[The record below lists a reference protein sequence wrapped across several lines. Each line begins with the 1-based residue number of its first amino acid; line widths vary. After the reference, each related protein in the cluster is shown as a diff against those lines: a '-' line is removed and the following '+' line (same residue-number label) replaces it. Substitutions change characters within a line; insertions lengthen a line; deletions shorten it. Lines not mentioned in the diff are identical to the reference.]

1 MKKFDITPLLP
12 FYDRAADICRDAF
25 RREEVAPQALL
36 EELMDI
42 PGLPMHCP
50 PHHFILPAVLLVTVG
65 RARGIPEAQFE
76 EDLLEIQDRAREVPG
91 GACGFYGACGAAVG
105 IGLFFSVYTG
115 TDPHSEE
122 HWGECNLA
130 TGRALQTIGEIS
142 GPRCCKRNSYLA
154 LVSGLDTVE
163 ELLGVTLPHPG
174 GITCKYHDHNPDCK
188 GADCPFFS
196 KG

>member
-65 RARGIPEAQFE
+65 RAQGIPEAQFE
-76 EDLLEIQDRAREVPG
+76 EDLLEIWFPRIRDRDAAIFLYQ
-91 GACGFYGACGAAVG
+91 GACWMLDCSDNELTSLDVSKNTNYLEEVKCSNNQLTSLNVSDSSVVRLFCDHNQLTALDLSKAASLAST
-105 IGLFFSVYTG
+105 GLIKVS
-115 TDPHSEE
+115 
-122 HWGECNLA
+122 LM
-130 TGRALQTIGEIS
+130 RALSLLLRLPEI
-142 GPRCCKRNSYLA
+142 
-154 LVSGLDTVE
+154 
-163 ELLGVTLPHPG
+163 
-174 GITCKYHDHNPDCK
+174 
-188 GADCPFFS
+188 
-196 KG
+196 